1 MADVNI
7 LDLEELTQGKRGKGV
22 SHLEG
27 GERSRMQAVRKGPG
41 VFRKPPTGQDG

>member
-1 MADVNI
+1 MADVNT

-27 GERSRMQAVRKGPG
+27 EECSRMRVVRKGPG
-41 VFRKPPTGQDG
+41 VFRKPPIGQDG